1 MQKPKQGAKT
11 VPVQKYPRPSTS
23 VALSSSMKTH
33 GRNVARAM
41 YQKSAGRGR

>member
-1 MQKPKQGAKT
+1 MKKSSTGYKTAPIQKEA
-11 VPVQKYPRPSTS
+11 RPSTN
-23 VALSSSMKTH
+23 VGLTKTMKSY